1 MYLRTSSDVLDRRVY
16 FGKHPYINIVNW
28 GEGNDRTPE
37 ERARLKAERDKR
49 NRLRELG
56 LQRLARR
63 RERSRRTT
71 EQQQRSATS
80 QRINAIQDRVNRG
93 RGSRDR
99 GSRGRGSR
107 GGGEVSSALAAAV
120 AAGETVGNDSGV
132 FMQM

>member
-1 MYLRTSSDVLDRRVY
+1 MKHPNAQIVVCQVFLMLGLGMSIRMCNYMTHMFLGGVFQHCTCVPVVIVDRRVY

-80 QRINAIQDRVNRG
+80 
-93 RGSRDR
+93 
-99 GSRGRGSR
+99 
-107 GGGEVSSALAAAV
+107 
-120 AAGETVGNDSGV
+120 
-132 FMQM
+132 